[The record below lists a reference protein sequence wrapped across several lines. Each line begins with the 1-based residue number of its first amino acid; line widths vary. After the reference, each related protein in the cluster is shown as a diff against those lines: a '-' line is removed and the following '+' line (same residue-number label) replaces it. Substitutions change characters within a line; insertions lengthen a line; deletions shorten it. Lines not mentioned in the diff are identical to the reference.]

1 MITQCYGVYTP
12 LSLLKKKLKKKI
24 TAHGVVSVPDV
35 NKLNQQPIGQISLLA
50 GVDLDAKVSCQKAF
64 ILLESPVTCSTTT
77 DCGTAATSS
86 GATESFFGVWFIQF
100 AYRM

>member
-1 MITQCYGVYTP
+1 MIARCYGVYTP
-12 LSLLKKKLKKKI
+12 LSLLKKNEKKNI

-77 DCGTAATSS
+77 DCGTTATSS
-86 GATESFFGVWFIQF
+86 GATES
-100 AYRM
+100 

>member
-1 MITQCYGVYTP
+1 MITRCYGVYAP
-12 LSLLKKKLKKKI
+12 LSLLKKKI

-77 DCGTAATSS
+77 DGGTTATSS
-86 GATESFFGVWFIQF
+86 GATES
-100 AYRM
+100 